1 MKNNRVE
8 SLAGLA
14 LAGVLIVAVAG
25 LLMMVLMLFSG
36 EWVAAGLFLI
46 GASIPFSVLLYLLY
60 K

>member
-46 GASIPFSVLLYLLY
+46 GASITFSVLLYLLY